1 MQSLVIILRTLS
13 VNKTSK
19 SLLLI
24 FLFLLSSAT
33 FALAQAGSAVTKK
46 YLIEFTDKNN
56 SPYSIQNPTEFLS
69 TRAIERR
76 QRQNIP
82 ITSSDFPVNPDYL
95 QGLKSFTLD
104 IIHTSKWLNMALV
117 LADEAIM
124 ERIKRLKFVKSVTYV
139 GENSGPRL
147 ILRRSGKSRDESPAG
162 EKTEDEYGFAE
173 FQNTSIN
180 VNSLHEQNYRGKGI
194 LIAVLDGGFSNAD
207 IMPFFDKVRSEK
219 RFYKH
224 KDFVEGDD
232 YVFETSSHGSQVL
245 SVMAANIPNV
255 LVGSAP
261 DASYVC
267 LKTEDN
273 SGEYRAE
280 ECNWISALE
289 YADSLG
295 ADIIN
300 SSLGYTTFSDASM
313 NYSYKNLDGKTSI
326 ATQAAEFAFT
336 KGMIVV
342 NSVGNEGNTPWKY
355 LDVPADGKNVLA
367 VGATDEAGYKTKFSS
382 YGPTPDGRIKPDVS
396 ALGKNISVASIYGTK
411 VKSTKGTSFSSP
423 LVAGAI
429 ASLWQAVPNRTNAE
443 IIQAIKLSADRAARP
458 NNELGYGIPD
468 FGLALELL
476 R

>member
-1 MQSLVIILRTLS
+1 MKQNT
-13 VNKTSK
+13 K
-19 SLLLI
+19 LLLFTLA
-24 FLFLLSSAT
+24 FLFLNAAIA
-33 FALAQAGSAVTKK
+33 FGQGSDAVLKK
-46 YLIEFTDKNN
+46 YLIEFSDKNN

-76 QRQNIP
+76 KRQNIP
-82 ITSSDFPVNPDYL
+82 ISATDFPVNPDYI
-95 QGLKSFTLD
+95 QALKSFTID
-104 IIHTSKWLNMALV
+104 IIHTSRWLNMALI
-117 LADEAIM
+117 LADEAAVK
-124 ERIKRLKFVKSVTYV
+124 RIERLKFVKAINYV
-139 GENSGPRL
+139 GKDSGPRL
-147 ILRRSGKSRDESPAG
+147 ILRRSGKSRDESPPG
-162 EKTEDEYGFAE
+162 KKTEDDYGFAE

-180 VNSLHEQNYRGKGI
+180 VNSLHDQNYRGKGI

-207 IMPFFDKVRSEK
+207 IMPFFDKVRTEK

-245 SVMAANIPNV
+245 SVMAADIPNV

-280 ECNWISALE
+280 ECNWVTALE

-300 SSLGYTTFSDASM
+300 SSLGYTTFSDPSM
-313 NYSYKNLDGKTSI
+313 DYSYENLDGKTSI
-326 ATQAAEFAFT
+326 ATQAAEIAFT

-355 LDVPADGKNVLA
+355 LDIPADGENVLA
-367 VGATDEAGYKTKFSS
+367 VGATDQAGYKTKFSS
-382 YGPTPDGRIKPDVS
+382 FGPTPDGRIKPDVS
-396 ALGKNISVASIYGTK
+396 ALGKDITVASIYGTK
-411 VKSTKGTSFSSP
+411 VKTTKGTSFSSP

-443 IIQAIKLSADRAARP
+443 IIEAIKLSADRAAQP

-468 FGLALELL
+468 FGAALDLL

>member
-1 MQSLVIILRTLS
+1 M
-13 VNKTSK
+13 
-19 SLLLI
+19 
-24 FLFLLSSAT
+24 SSAT
-33 FALAQAGSAVTKK
+33 LAFAQENSPIAKK
-46 YLIEFTDKNN
+46 YLIEFTDKIN
-56 SPYSIQNPTEFLS
+56 SPYSIDNPSEFLS
-69 TRAIERR
+69 ERAIERR
-76 QRQNIP
+76 KRHNIP
-82 ITSSDFPVNPDYL
+82 INSLDFPVNPDYIQAL
-95 QGLKSFTLD
+95 NSFTLD
-104 IIHTSKWLNMALV
+104 IIHTSKWLNVALV
-117 LADEAIM
+117 LADETIM
-124 ERIKRLKFVKSVTYV
+124 ERIERLRFVKSVTYV
-139 GENSGPRL
+139 GKNSGARL
-147 ILRRSGKSRDESPAG
+147 ILRRSGKARDESPAG
-162 EKTEDEYGFAE
+162 EKTEDEYGFSD

-180 VNSLHEQNYRGKGI
+180 VTSLHDQTYRGKGI

-219 RFYKH
+219 RFHEH

-232 YVFETSSHGSQVL
+232 YVYETSSHGSQVL
-245 SVMAANIPNV
+245 SVMAADIPNV

-261 DASYVC
+261 DASYLC

-280 ECNWISALE
+280 ECNWVAALE

-300 SSLGYTTFSDASM
+300 SSLGYTTFSDPSM
-313 NYSYKNLDGKTSI
+313 NYSYENLDGKTSI
-326 ATQAAEFAFT
+326 ATQAAEIAFS

-355 LDVPADGKNVLA
+355 LDIPADGKSVLA

-396 ALGKNISVASIYGTK
+396 ALGKNIAVASIYGTK
-411 VKSTKGTSFSSP
+411 VKTTKGTSFSSP

-429 ASLWQAVPNRTNAE
+429 ACLWQAVPNRTNAE
-443 IIQAIKLSADRAARP
+443 IIEAIKLSADRAARP

-468 FGLALELL
+468 FGAALDLL

>member
-1 MQSLVIILRTLS
+1 MNQIT
-13 VNKTSK
+13 K
-19 SLLLI
+19 LLFLI
-24 FLFLLSSAT
+24 FIFIFSST
-33 FALAQAGSAVTKK
+33 STVLAQGSTPITKK
-46 YLIEFTDKNN
+46 YLIEFSDKNN

-69 TRAIERR
+69 ARAIERR
-76 QRQNIP
+76 KRQNIP
-82 ITSSDFPVNPDYL
+82 ISSSDFPVNPDYI
-95 QGLKSFTLD
+95 QGLTSFTLD

-117 LADEAIM
+117 LADEAVM
-124 ERIKRLKFVKSVTYV
+124 ERIERLKFVKSVTYV
-139 GENSGPRL
+139 GKNSGSRL
-147 ILRRSGKSRDESPAG
+147 ILRRSGKARDDSPAG
-162 EKTEDEYGFAE
+162 EKTEEKYGFAE

-180 VNSLHEQNYRGKGI
+180 VNSLHDQNYRGKGI

-207 IMPFFDKVRSEK
+207 IMPFFDKVRTEK
-219 RFYKH
+219 RFYEH

-232 YVFETSSHGSQVL
+232 YVFDTSSHGSQVL
-245 SVMAANIPNV
+245 SVMASDIPNV

-280 ECNWISALE
+280 ECNWIAALE

-313 NYSYKNLDGKTSI
+313 NYSYENLDGKTSI
-326 ATQAAEFAFT
+326 ATQAAEIAFT

-342 NSVGNEGNTPWKY
+342 NSVGNEGNTSWKY
-355 LDVPADGKNVLA
+355 LDVPADGENVLA
-367 VGATDEAGYKTKFSS
+367 VGATDQAGYKTKFSS

-396 ALGKNISVASIYGTK
+396 ALGKDIAVASIYGTK
-411 VKSTKGTSFSSP
+411 VKMTKGTSFSSP

-429 ASLWQAVPNRTNAE
+429 ASLWQAVPNRTNIE
-443 IIQAIKLSADRAARP
+443 IIAAIKLSADRAAKP

-468 FGLALELL
+468 FGAALDLL

>member
-1 MQSLVIILRTLS
+1 VNQITKLFILTFISILS
-13 VNKTSK
+13 NAA
-19 SLLLI
+19 I
-24 FLFLLSSAT
+24 AFG
-33 FALAQAGSAVTKK
+33 QAKDANIKK
-46 YLIEFTDKNN
+46 YLIEFSDKNN
-56 SPYSIQNPTEFLS
+56 SPYSIQNPTKFLS
-69 TRAIERR
+69 KRAIDRR
-76 QRQNIP
+76 TRQNIP
-82 ITSSDFPVNPDYL
+82 ISSSDFPVNPDYL
-95 QGLKSFTLD
+95 QGLKSFTID
-104 IIHTSKWLNMALV
+104 VIHTSRWLNMALI
-117 LADEAIM
+117 LADETAK
-124 ERIKRLKFVKSVTYV
+124 ERIERLKFVKSITYV
-139 GENSGPRL
+139 GKNSGPRL
-147 ILRRSGKSRDESPAG
+147 MLRRSGKTRDENSSG
-162 EKTEDEYGFAE
+162 TKTEDYYGFAE

-180 VNSLHEQNYRGKGI
+180 INSLHDQNYRGKGL

-219 RFYKH
+219 RFYAH

-232 YVFETSSHGSQVL
+232 YVFETSSHGSHVL
-245 SVMAANIPNV
+245 SVMAADIPNV

-273 SGEYRAE
+273 GGEYRAE
-280 ECNWISALE
+280 ECNWIAALE

-313 NYSYKNLDGKTSI
+313 NYSYENLDGKTSI
-326 ATQAAEFAFT
+326 ATQAAEIAFT

-367 VGATDEAGYKTKFSS
+367 VGATDQAGYKTKFSS
-382 YGPTPDGRIKPDVS
+382 FGPTPDGRIKPDVS
-396 ALGKNISVASIYGTK
+396 ALGKDIAVASIYGMK
-411 VKSTKGTSFSSP
+411 VKTTKGTSFSSP
-423 LVAGAI
+423 LIAGAI
-429 ASLWQAVPNRTNAE
+429 AALWQAVPNRSNAE
-443 IIQAIKLSADRAARP
+443 IIEAIKLSSDRASNP

-468 FGLALELL
+468 FGVALDLL

>member
-1 MQSLVIILRTLS
+1 MKLDIKLLFFFF
-13 VNKTSK
+13 
-19 SLLLI
+19 LLLSNAAI
-24 FLFLLSSAT
+24 AFG
-33 FALAQAGSAVTKK
+33 QGSNAVLKK
-46 YLIEFTDKNN
+46 YLIEFSDKNS
-56 SPYSIQNPTEFLS
+56 SPYSIQNPIEFLS
-69 TRAIERR
+69 PRAIERR
-76 QRQNIP
+76 KRQNIP
-82 ITSSDFPVNPDYL
+82 ISSSDFPVNPDYI
-95 QGLKSFTLD
+95 QGLKSFTID
-104 IIHTSKWLNMALV
+104 IIHTSRWLNMVLV
-117 LADEAIM
+117 LADEAAM
-124 ERIKRLKFVKSVTYV
+124 ERIERLKFVKSVNYV
-139 GENSGPRL
+139 GKNSGPRL
-147 ILRRSGKSRDESPAG
+147 ILRRSGKSRDESPPG
-162 EKTEDEYGFAE
+162 EKTEDDYGFAE

-180 VNSLHEQNYRGKGI
+180 VNSLHDQNYRGKGI

-207 IMPFFDKVRSEK
+207 IMPFFDKVRTEK

-245 SVMAANIPNV
+245 SVMASDIPNV

-273 SGEYRAE
+273 GGEYRSE
-280 ECNWISALE
+280 ECNWIAALE

-300 SSLGYTTFSDASM
+300 SSLGYTTFSDDSM
-313 NYSYKNLDGKTSI
+313 DYCYESLDGKTSI
-326 ATQAAEFAFT
+326 ATQAAEIAFT

-355 LDVPADGKNVLA
+355 LDVPADGENVLA
-367 VGATDEAGYKTKFSS
+367 VGATDQAGYKTKFSS
-382 YGPTPDGRIKPDVS
+382 FGPTPDGRIKPDVS
-396 ALGKNISVASIYGTK
+396 ALGKDIAVASIYGTK
-411 VKSTKGTSFSSP
+411 VKTTKGTSFSSP

-443 IIQAIKLSADRAARP
+443 IIEAIKLSADRAAQP

-468 FGLALELL
+468 FGAALDLL